1 MFSTCKKPP
10 KPSTITL
17 HVLHGL
23 LTIGDL
29 DLSKT
34 WSPLARFG
42 RVQLSKNSISNRAAL
57 FAVVTAFVVGTVGTL
72 AIRPV
77 HAPDAGSLA
86 SAQTKTSPARI
97 AWRLPIVFQT
107 TMPVLGDNPVY
118 LTQMI
123 KAASGGAIDLQIFEP
138 GEIVPAFSI
147 TDAVRDGKVS
157 AGYTWLGYDQ
167 GKIPASPLIS
177 AVPFGMEPWEYT
189 AWWYEGNGRQL
200 TEALYQRYN
209 IHPILCGITGPET
222 AGWFRRRID
231 SLDDVKGLKI
241 RFAGLGGQVI
251 ERLGASVTMLPGGE
265 IFQALEKGAIDAT
278 EFALPVVDQSLG
290 FNRVAPYNYYPGWHQ
305 PFTSSHLVV
314 NLAQWQTLSATDQA
328 MLELGCTA
336 AVTRNLAQAEALQG
350 EVIEGFADIG
360 VSAEI
365 LPEPLLREL
374 NNVSDQILQEEADRD
389 PDFAEILA
397 SQKAFRSQYAQWKSR
412 AYLPRDF

>member
-1 MFSTCKKPP
+1 MSR
-10 KPSTITL
+10 
-17 HVLHGL
+17 H
-23 LTIGDL
+23 
-29 DLSKT
+29 
-34 WSPLARFG
+34 
-42 RVQLSKNSISNRAAL
+42 SISNRAAL
-57 FAVVTAFVVGTVGTL
+57 FAVVVAFAVGMIGTL
-72 AIRPV
+72 AVRPV
-77 HAPDAGSLA
+77 NAPTVASAPDNTTVTA
-86 SAQTKTSPARI
+86 SRI

-118 LTQMI
+118 LTDVLR
-123 KAASGGAIDLQIFEP
+123 KASGGAIDLQIFEP

-167 GKIPASPLIS
+167 GKIPASPLVS

-189 AWWYEGNGRQL
+189 AWWYEGGGRQL
-200 TEALYQRYN
+200 TETLYQRYN
-209 IHPILCGITGPET
+209 IYPILCGITGPET

-231 SLDDVKGLKI
+231 SLEDVKGLKI

-305 PFTSSHLVV
+305 PFTSSHLVI
-314 NLAQWQTLSATDQA
+314 NLALWQQLADADQA
-328 MLELGCTA
+328 LLRLGCTA

-350 EVIEGFADIG
+350 EVIEKFADIG
-360 VSAEI
+360 VTAEI

-374 NNVSDQILQEEADRD
+374 NRVADEILEEEAAND
-389 PDFAEILA
+389 PDFARILE
-397 SQKAFRSQYAQWKSR
+397 SQRAFRTQYAHWKSR